1 MVSDSAA
8 ERRDLAARSGY
19 FICVY
24 ARTGVLIPGDGR
36 LAGAGRRDLAAR
48 SGYFICVYARTGVLI
63 PGDGRLA
70 GAGRAARWLC

>member
-1 MVSDSAA
+1 MRCGPVRARVIVVSDSAA
-8 ERRDLAARSGY
+8 ERLDLAAM
-19 FICVY
+19 
-24 ARTGVLIPGDGR
+24 
-36 LAGAGRRDLAAR
+36 